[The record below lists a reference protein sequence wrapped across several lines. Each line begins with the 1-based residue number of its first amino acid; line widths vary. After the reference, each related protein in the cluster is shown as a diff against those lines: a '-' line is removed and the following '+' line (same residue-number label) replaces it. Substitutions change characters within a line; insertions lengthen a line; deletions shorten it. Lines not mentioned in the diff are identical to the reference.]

1 MFDIKV
7 LASSSAGNC
16 YIISDGITRLLLD
29 AGVKIKDILVACD
42 FNMDTIRGALV
53 THEHKDHALAV
64 EDLTGRGISIYGS
77 PALANKYRDVQD
89 HPRLRG
95 KDALSPV
102 V

>member
-42 FNMDTIRGALV
+42 FNMDTIRGALI
-53 THEHKDHALAV
+53 THEHNARSGAPDVVLEVMLDAPGIAHAAGGNN
-64 EDLTGRGISIYGS
+64 DTG
-77 PALANKYRDVQD
+77 PFWVL
-89 HPRLRG
+89 
-95 KDALSPV
+95 
-102 V
+102 